1 MVTISR
7 SLIFMEISLTHTTT
21 STFKTELKPKVQRN
35 GRTYNTVITTRP
47 NLPQN
52 ASSGAKNQSAV
63 VFMPRNNLQKFDS
76 AKNTTLFTC
85 IQQNT
90 SRVFSNIFGKLF
102 IRYSLRQSSRL
113 ARPGLDHDLAT
124 FSSSWELK
132 YLTLSQTYI
141 YKYRMTKIF
150 SFMQGNMP
158 ALLTVIATR
167 SMTPLNSASFPI
179 GSCSTAGTALRLS
192 CRQHENGN
200 TRSWVSSGN
209 NTWKT
214 KNDRDRLV
222 QCTNRALPYSSLG
235 KDFKLAN
242 YNYKFHH

>member
-1 MVTISR
+1 MRDFPRSLNMRVEFGINTNPRLDGKTLCENRTSISEQITRQRAMVTISR

-132 YLTLSQTYI
+132 YLTLS
-141 YKYRMTKIF
+141 
-150 SFMQGNMP
+150 
-158 ALLTVIATR
+158 
-167 SMTPLNSASFPI
+167 
-179 GSCSTAGTALRLS
+179 
-192 CRQHENGN
+192 
-200 TRSWVSSGN
+200 
-209 NTWKT
+209 
-214 KNDRDRLV
+214 
-222 QCTNRALPYSSLG
+222 
-235 KDFKLAN
+235 
-242 YNYKFHH
+242 